1 LSAPPG
7 EPLSSPRELV
17 AFLRDGETPRSAW
30 RIGTEHEKIGLQAA
44 SLRPIPYQGERGI
57 GALLAAMQQAGG
69 WQPVRESGLLI
80 GLAQAGAAVTLE
92 PGGQLELS
100 GAPLRTI
107 FETCAEFH
115 RHLEQLRGVSEP
127 LGLLWLSLGA
137 HPLHDLSELPH
148 MPKARYDIM
157 RAYLPAHGKLALQM
171 MHATATVQAN
181 FDYAD
186 EADMARKM
194 RAAMGLSPIIAAIFA
209 NSPLHRG
216 RGSGFISRRL
226 EAWRHTDPARC
237 GLLPFVFEEDFG
249 YERYVEWAL
258 DVPMFFLHRAEQ
270 YLPAAGATFRSF
282 MEHGL
287 HGARATLNDFALHL
301 TTLFPD
307 VRLKQFIEVRCA
319 DAVPPA
325 LICALP
331 ALWKGI
337 LYDGAALDAAWRLV
351 SDWTLAERESAL
363 AAVARSGLAAQVAGR
378 PVLALAREL
387 LEISRAGLARI
398 GHGEGEARD
407 ESGFLDPIAELL
419 QRGRS
424 PGEELLAHWEG
435 GWGRDPGQLIQNAR
449 Y

>member
-7 EPLSSPRELV
+7 EPLSSQRELV
-17 AFLRDGETPRSAW
+17 AFLRAGETPRSAW
-30 RIGTEHEKIGLQAA
+30 RIGTEHEKIGLQAP
-44 SLRPIPYQGERGI
+44 SLRPIPYEGERGI

-69 WQPVRESGLLI
+69 WQPVREAGLLI
-80 GLAQAGAAVTLE
+80 GLAEAGAAITLE

-115 RHLEQLRGVSEP
+115 RHLAQLRSVSEP
-127 LGLLWLSLGA
+127 LNLLWLSLGA
-137 HPLHDLSELPH
+137 HPLHDIAELPH

-157 RAYLPAHGKLALQM
+157 RNYLPSQGELALQM

-186 EADMARKM
+186 EGDMVRKM

-216 RGSGFISRRL
+216 RRSGFISRRL

-237 GLLPFVFEEDFG
+237 GLLPFVFEENFG
-249 YERYVEWAL
+249 YQRYVEWAL
-258 DVPMFFLHRAEQ
+258 DVPMFYLHRAQ
-270 YLPAAGATFRSF
+270 HYRPAHGATFRSF
-282 MEHGL
+282 MERGL
-287 HGARATLNDFALHL
+287 HGARATLDDFALHL

-337 LYDGAALDAAWRLV
+337 LYDGAALDAAWELV
-351 SDWTLAERESAL
+351 SDWSLAEREEAA

-398 GHGEGEARD
+398 GHGEGEAPD
-407 ESGFLDPIAELL
+407 ECGFLDPIAELL
-419 QRGRS
+419 ERGRS
-424 PGEELLAHWEG
+424 PGEELLARWEG
-435 GWGRDPGQLIQNAR
+435 GWSRDPGQLIENAR